1 MKKKYIFYLSQTI
14 TESISFYTIYF
25 KYLLEI
31 DKIENNY
38 GNCMYFKRTSYIL
51 FSDEMMLTLRWF
63 IINSLED
70 WRMYQNSSLGSH

>member
-1 MKKKYIFYLSQTI
+1 MLNERKESTCIIYLKQLQNPYDFI
-14 TESISFYTIYF
+14 QIYF

-38 GNCMYFKRTSYIL
+38 GNYMYFKRTSYIL
-51 FSDEMMLTLRWF
+51 FRDEMMSTLRWF

-70 WRMYQNSSLGSH
+70 